1 MGLICGK
8 PSAVEDSRESP
19 PKRSSLTS
27 SKRHSLKVPRLNSSK
42 RDEGV
47 RTKDR
52 LDGGGGG
59 GVKVMLIDKAIN
71 GSVRLFDDHTK
82 SKKVET
88 AEVAV
93 LDHPGSRR
101 IPKVT
106 VAEQVAAGWP
116 GWLSA
121 AAAEAVNG
129 WIPRR
134 ADTFQKLNKVCC
146 VLYLIVDTKFFF
158 SHIAYILYLV
168 KRKTLKMEKTDLFNK

>member
-19 PKRSSLTS
+19 PKRSSLAS
-27 SKRHSLKVPRLNSSK
+27 SKRHSDIKIPRLNSSK
-42 RDEGV
+42 REVV
-47 RTKDR
+47 RSKDR
-52 LDGGGGG
+52 LDGGAAAGAA
-59 GVKVMLIDKAIN
+59 VKVMLIDKAIN
-71 GSVRLFDDHTK
+71 GSVRLYDDQNK
-82 SKKVET
+82 SKKIENAGIT
-88 AEVAV
+88 V

-116 GWLSA
+116 GWLSTA
-121 AAAEAVNG
+121 APEAIDG

-146 VLYLIVDTKFFF
+146 VLYLIFNMHFFLF
-158 SHIAYILYLV
+158 SRLV
-168 KRKTLKMEKTDLFNK
+168 